1 VTPASRQEIA
11 ADRNLRIERI
21 FMTQHLQFGFT
32 DEQLASRDIPFR
44 PDLFAGQTVV
54 ISGGGGGIGR
64 ATAWMFGR
72 LGAQVAICGRNIEKL
87 NETAKPM
94 RDAGLVVESY
104 LCNIR
109 RVEEVEGLFQAVT
122 KRFGGFDVLVNSAGG
137 QYPQPAIDF
146 TPKGWNA
153 VIETNLTGTWYMMQT
168 AAKRWMA
175 AGKPGTIINV
185 VAVVDRGMP
194 GVAHTCAARA
204 GVIALSK
211 TVAVEWAP
219 QNIRINCIAPG
230 AIDTEGQKVYSE
242 ESRRRSAQSNPM
254 MRFGDAFD
262 VADAAI
268 YFSGP
273 SGKFVTGET
282 LIIDGGGVLWGEFWV
297 SDKPDYFKVS

>member
-1 VTPASRQEIA
+1 
-11 ADRNLRIERI
+11 
-21 FMTQHLQFGFT
+21 MTQNLQFGFT
-32 DEQLASRDIPFR
+32 NEQLANRDIPFR

-72 LGAQVAICGRNIEKL
+72 LGAKVAICGRNIEKL
-87 NETAKPM
+87 NETANPM
-94 RDAGLVVESY
+94 RDAGLVVEPY

-109 RVEEVEGLFQAVT
+109 RIEEVEVLFDLVT
-122 KRFGGFDVLVNSAGG
+122 GRFGGFDVLVNSAGG

-168 AAKRWMA
+168 AARRWMA
-175 AGKPGTIINV
+175 AGRPGSIINV
-185 VAVVDRGMP
+185 IAVVDRGMP

-219 QNIRINCIAPG
+219 QKIRINCIAPG

-262 VADAAI
+262 VADAAV

-282 LIIDGGGVLWGEFWV
+282 LIVDGGGVLWGEFWV

>member
-1 VTPASRQEIA
+1 
-11 ADRNLRIERI
+11 
-21 FMTQHLQFGFT
+21 MTEALQFGLT
-32 DEQLASRDIPFR
+32 NEQLANREIPFK
-44 PDLFAGQTVV
+44 PGLFTNQTVV

-64 ATAWMFGR
+64 AVAWLFGR
-72 LGAQVAICGRNIEKL
+72 LGAKIAICGRRMERL
-87 NETAKPM
+87 EETAKPM
-94 RDAGLVVESY
+94 RAAGLEVGSFT
-104 LCNIR
+104 CNIR
-109 RVEEVEGLFQAVT
+109 KIEEVEALFQAVVR
-122 KRFGGFDVLVNSAGG
+122 RFGNFDILVNSAGG

-146 TPKGWNA
+146 SPKGWNA

-168 AAKRWMA
+168 AAKHWIEI
-175 AGKPGTIINV
+175 GKPGSVVNV
-185 VAVVDRGMP
+185 VTVVDRGMP

-219 QNIRINCIAPG
+219 HKIRINCIAPG

-242 ESRRRSAQSNPM
+242 ESRLRSARSNPM

-262 VADAAI
+262 IADAAV

-273 SGKFVTGET
+273 SGKFITGET

-297 SDKPDYFKVS
+297 SDKPDYFNVR